1 MFVWHVRC
9 YRFPRILKKCL
20 SSEQTFNE
28 LIFFPV
34 SCSQE
39 RKKEP
44 CKKHRDE
51 FQKLFHSSTSGGGS
65 GIDRPWNKLSTPR
78 LYTSGGNNKQK
89 AHNRALSMLDRY
101 GGGDEKS
108 ETLAMAEGSLSNSDN
123 ESSDDE
129 DEEHE
134 QSDDDDDIE
143 HCHHY
148 RRKVSGAATDS
159 GASDLE
165 EEVEERG
172 NGHASIMRAAERD
185 MTTLNSKSNQSN
197 GVGGSGSG
205 IMVEQQDGDHS
216 PIGTD
221 NEIVDEAE
229 VKESEEEEQEEEEEN
244 ETGNNTV

>member
-1 MFVWHVRC
+1 
-9 YRFPRILKKCL
+9 
-20 SSEQTFNE
+20 
-28 LIFFPV
+28 
-34 SCSQE
+34 
-39 RKKEP
+39 
-44 CKKHRDE
+44 
-51 FQKLFHSSTSGGGS
+51 
-65 GIDRPWNKLSTPR
+65 
-78 LYTSGGNNKQK
+78 
-89 AHNRALSMLDRY
+89 MLDRY

-134 QSDDDDDIE
+134 QSDDDDID
-143 HCHHY
+143 HRHHH

-159 GASDLE
+159 GASELE
-165 EEVEERG
+165 EEVEERA

-185 MTTLNSKSNQSN
+185 MTTRNSKSNQSN
-197 GVGGSGSG
+197 GVDGSGSG
-205 IMVEQQDGDHS
+205 ILVEQQDGDRDHS

>member
-1 MFVWHVRC
+1 
-9 YRFPRILKKCL
+9 
-20 SSEQTFNE
+20 
-28 LIFFPV
+28 
-34 SCSQE
+34 
-39 RKKEP
+39 
-44 CKKHRDE
+44 
-51 FQKLFHSSTSGGGS
+51 
-65 GIDRPWNKLSTPR
+65 
-78 LYTSGGNNKQK
+78 
-89 AHNRALSMLDRY
+89 MLDRY

-134 QSDDDDDIE
+134 QSDDDDDDIG
-143 HCHHY
+143 HRHHH

-159 GASDLE
+159 GASELE
-165 EEVEERG
+165 EEVEERA

-185 MTTLNSKSNQSN
+185 MTTRNSKSNQSN
-197 GVGGSGSG
+197 GVSGSGSG
-205 IMVEQQDGDHS
+205 IMVEQQDGGHS